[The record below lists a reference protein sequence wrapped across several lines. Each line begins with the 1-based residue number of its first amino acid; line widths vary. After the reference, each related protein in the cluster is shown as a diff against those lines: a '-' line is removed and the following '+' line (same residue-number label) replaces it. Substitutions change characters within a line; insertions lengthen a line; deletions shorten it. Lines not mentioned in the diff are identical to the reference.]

1 MFRGLFKRK
10 RPAEAEPMAAEI
22 PEGCVVWAVGDIHGR
37 LDLLEPLLAEIL
49 SDLDAAPAR
58 RKVVVFLGDYVD
70 RGPDSRGVIDRL
82 CSLAEHPSV
91 EAHFLKGNHED
102 KLIEFLTD
110 PTVGKAWCEYGGA
123 QALKSFGLTPPT
135 MAHRPEGWAA
145 LSADLDHR
153 LTARQ
158 RAFLEALETS
168 VVIGGYFFVH
178 AGARPEVAL
187 GDQTDTDLMW
197 IRETFLKSDWRF
209 EQVVVHGHT
218 PANTVH
224 SDARRIGVDTG
235 AYASGVLSAVR
246 LEGRAR
252 ETLQAIQESAGGIA
266 VQRQPLA

>member
-1 MFRGLFKRK
+1 MFRGLFKRQ
-10 RPAEAEPMAAEI
+10 RPVAAEPMAAEI

-49 SDLDAAPAR
+49 DDLDRAPAR

-82 CSLAEHPSV
+82 CRLAEDPSI

-110 PTVGKAWCEYGGA
+110 PTVGKAWCEYGGV
-123 QALKSFGLTPPT
+123 QALQSFGLQPPT
-135 MAHRPEGWAA
+135 LTHRPEGWAA

-153 LTARQ
+153 LTPQQ

-168 VVIGGYFFVH
+168 VSIGGYFFVH

-187 GDQTDTDLMW
+187 GDQSDTDLMW

-218 PANTVH
+218 PAHAVH
-224 SDARRIGVDTG
+224 SDERRIGVDTG
-235 AYASGVLSAVR
+235 AYASGLLSAVR

-252 ETLQAIQESAGGIA
+252 ETLQAVQDPAGGIA
-266 VQRQPLA
+266 LRRQPLA